1 MQPDSNFRRNFF
13 VIAGLHVAAVA
24 IIYFVS
30 GWHHKSSSENVVWLD
45 GGSIGGGGAQA
56 GEAAAPEAPSVTESA
71 PKPSKSKFDLPPEPL
86 SYPGPS
92 ELVLPKKATPKAQT
106 PRPTPKPTPRTPKPT
121 PKHTPK
127 PKPTPSTETS
137 EESTPKPKA
146 VVSEKP
152 TNTPESKKHETAKA
166 ESPKPEKPEKHVNT
180 VGAIQTASVTHTP
193 GTSASS
199 SPGAGKGTGTGDA
212 PGTGNGKGPGKSGS
226 GSGASEFGWY
236 FSMIH
241 DRFHSRWDQPNTIP
255 LESKDIVT
263 TLKIR
268 ISKDGNILSREI
280 VHSSGDTT
288 MDKSVMTAAERVQQ
302 IDPLP
307 AGLGNGEFYEVNIAF
322 KLDQT
327 E

>member
-1 MQPDSNFRRNFF
+1 MPLDSNFRRNFF

-24 IIYFVS
+24 IIYFAS
-30 GWHHKSSSENVVWLD
+30 GWHHKSSEEKVVWLD
-45 GGSIGGGGAQA
+45 GGSMGGGGAQA
-56 GEAAAPEAPSVTESA
+56 SEAAPEAPSVTESA
-71 PKPSKSKFDLPPEPL
+71 PKPSRSKFELPPEPL
-86 SYPGPS
+86 SYPAPG
-92 ELVLPKKATPKAQT
+92 ELVLPKKATPKARTPKQTT
-106 PRPTPKPTPRTPKPT
+106 PRPTPRHFTPKPT
-121 PKHTPK
+121 PKHNPK
-127 PKPTPSTETS
+127 PKPNPEETS
-137 EESTPKPKA
+137 EESTPKPKP

-152 TNTPESKKHETAKA
+152 ANTPEAKKHETAKA
-166 ESPKPEKPEKHVNT
+166 ESPKPENT
-180 VGAIQTASVTHTP
+180 AGAIRTASVSHTP
-193 GTSASS
+193 GASTSS

-212 PGTGNGKGPGKSGS
+212 PGKGNGKGPGKSGS

-241 DRFHSRWDQPNTIP
+241 DRFHSRWDQPTTIP
-255 LESKDIVT
+255 HESQEIVT

-280 VHSSGDTT
+280 VHTSGDAT
-288 MDKSVMTAAERVQQ
+288 MDQSVMTAAERVQE

-322 KLDQT
+322 KLDQS